1 MTTQLLVTSVLPFV
15 ATKPQSETQLFIV
28 VNQNELETYGEIWVE
43 AEASVT
49 WQLDVGA
56 DSTRNQPM
64 AYTLAPNDL
73 LSVQATMDS
82 EGLSADEHP
91 IVIRVWAKT
100 AESLRAHARQNTTF
114 TVTSYA
120 VANNTRAEVV
130 GDPPVMGLQLWGDQQ
145 VRIYPYDADNQ
156 RIMSA
161 NPGIDV
167 FDVQLSNQ
175 QTTDVIQCAAPS
187 IQDYDPDFH
196 YYASCVIPDLS
207 KAVGAAGAWDLVVTL
222 NGENII
228 RAPVDMWCPER
239 YYEKPGSNGL
249 SSCHECNVGDTTG
262 AICSVAWDDFAMPSG
277 TTREGIVL
285 KKAYW
290 RAGLDTDRIYPC
302 SLDGACKGG
311 DGSGNAEYC
320 NEGYFGPFCSTC
332 ERRWFM

>member
-1 MTTQLLVTSVLPFV
+1 MVTSVLPFA
-15 ATKPQSETQLFIV
+15 ATKPESDKQQFIV
-28 VNQNELETYGEIWVE
+28 LNQNELEIYGEIWVE

-49 WQLDVGA
+49 WQLDVDA
-56 DSTRNQPM
+56 NTTRNQPM
-64 AYTLAPNDL
+64 AYTLAPNCGE
-73 LSVQATMDS
+73 LSVQATMNS
-82 EGLSADEHP
+82 VGLSADAHP
-91 IVIRVWAKT
+91 IVIRVSAKT
-100 AESLRAHARQNTTF
+100 AESLRVDELLSTTF
-114 TVTSYA
+114 TVTSDA

-130 GDPPVMGLQLWGDQQ
+130 GDPPMMGLPFWGGQQ
-145 VRIYPYDADNQ
+145 VRIYPYDGDNQ
-156 RIMSA
+156 RIMFA

-167 FDVQLSNQ
+167 FAVQLSNQ

-187 IQDYDPDFH
+187 TQDYDPDFH

-228 RAPVDMWCPER
+228 QTPVDMWCPEH

-285 KKAYW
+285 KTAYW

-311 DGSGNAEYC
+311 DGGGNAEYC
-320 NEGYFGPFCSTC
+320 NEGYFGPFCATC
-332 ERRWFM
+332 ERGWFM